1 MGVCG
6 TSEAERTRAAERTQA
21 AAAEA
26 AAQALAESEI
36 QLEVET
42 DESQQ
47 QGSTATAY
55 GLETAGEL
63 LKRLAPQLGLPES
76 RWMELSLEFSDVTV
90 LHDRVLQEAA
100 IREVRECDSASGVE
114 TDGCWCLTGS
124 DRDGAGREEDP
135 ADQNQRRHPHS
146 RKSMV

>member
-6 TSEAERTRAAERTQA
+6 TSEEKAAKA
-21 AAAEA
+21 K
-26 AAQALAESEI
+26 ALAESEI
-36 QLEVET
+36 QLEIET
-42 DESQQ
+42 DDSEQ

-100 IREVRECDSASGVE
+100 IMEVSERDIASGVE

-124 DRDGAGREEDP
+124 DCDGAGREEDP
-135 ADQNQRRHPHS
+135 
-146 RKSMV
+146 

>member
-6 TSEAERTRAAERTQA
+6 TSEEEAAKAKALEAERTRE

-26 AAQALAESEI
+26 AKAKALAESKI
-36 QLEVET
+36 QLEIET
-42 DESQQ
+42 DDSQQ

-63 LKRLAPQLGLPES
+63 LKRLAPQLGLPER
-76 RWMELSLEFSDVTV
+76 RWMELSLVFSDVDV
-90 LHDRVLQEAA
+90 PHDRVLQEAA
-100 IREVRECDSASGVE
+100 IEEVSERDVASGVE

-124 DRDGAGREEDP
+124 DRDGAGRPEGP
-135 ADQNQRRHPHS
+135 
-146 RKSMV
+146 

>member
-6 TSEAERTRAAERTQA
+6 TSEE
-21 AAAEA
+21 EA
-26 AAQALAESEI
+26 AKAKALAESEI
-36 QLEVET
+36 QLEIET
-42 DESQQ
+42 DDYSRQ

-63 LKRLAPQLGLPES
+63 LKRLAPQLELPER
-76 RWMELSLEFSDVTV
+76 RWMELSLVFSDETV

-114 TDGCWCLTGS
+114 TEGCWCLTGS
-124 DRDGAGREEDP
+124 DCDGAGRPEDP
-135 ADQNQRRHPHS
+135 
-146 RKSMV
+146 

>member
-6 TSEAERTRAAERTQA
+6 TSEE
-21 AAAEA
+21 EA
-26 AAQALAESEI
+26 AKAKALAESKI
-36 QLEVET
+36 QLEIET
-42 DESQQ
+42 DDSRQ

-76 RWMELSLEFSDVTV
+76 CWMELSLEFSDVPV
-90 LHDRVLQEAA
+90 LHDCVLQEAA

-114 TDGCWCLTGS
+114 TDGCRCLTGS
-124 DRDGAGREEDP
+124 DRDGAGRREDPAGP
-135 ADQNQRRHPHS
+135 ADQNRRRHQNS
-146 RKSMV
+146 RESMV